1 MSFATNRGLI
11 WNWIRSRRNSHKLR
25 AQAVLADLNTLALQ
39 HPDQQHGH
47 SVAVLRAMSTN
58 PDGVSYALHQ
68 LQERGH
74 AREVGHDIWALTDA
88 GLAET
93 NRVLENKSE

>member
-1 MSFATNRGLI
+1 
-11 WNWIRSRRNSHKLR
+11 
-25 AQAVLADLNTLALQ
+25 VLADLNSLALQ

-88 GLAET
+88 GLAQAAQD
-93 NRVLENKSE
+93 LEKEVE

>member
-1 MSFATNRGLI
+1 
-11 WNWIRSRRNSHKLR
+11 
-25 AQAVLADLNTLALQ
+25 
-39 HPDQQHGH
+39 
-47 SVAVLRAMSTN
+47 MSTN

-88 GLAET
+88 GLVEAD
-93 NRVLENKSE
+93 RVLERKEE